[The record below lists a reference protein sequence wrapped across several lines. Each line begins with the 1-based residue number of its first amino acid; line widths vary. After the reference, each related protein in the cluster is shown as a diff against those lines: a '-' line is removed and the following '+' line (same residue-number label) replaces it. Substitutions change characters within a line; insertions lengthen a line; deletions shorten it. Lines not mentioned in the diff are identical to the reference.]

1 MSTPPLTGRA
11 DQADRADRIVLVA
24 VMLGACLAPLNST
37 MLLVALP
44 DVLDSFSARLSSGGW
59 LITTYLIAVAAF
71 QTPAGKLGDR
81 IGHRRVFMAGL
92 VAFMVASSAAAAAPT
107 LLVLVALRM
116 LQGVAIA
123 GVFPNGWA
131 MLRRSAPPDRLA
143 SRFAVVGSVLSVT
156 VAVGPPLAGLLVDLA
171 GWRAVFLV
179 NLALAAPALVLARGI
194 RPAPVPERA
203 GAFDLAGALGWAV
216 LLVAT
221 AALLNAGTGEGG
233 SALLLVAGLAAV
245 GVVGV
250 VLVRRALDHPDPV
263 VQPRFFTRRAFA
275 AANAGIGFSNLAWYL
290 TLIVVPLALKDRPG
304 ATGLR
309 TGLVLSAPALAF
321 MVLVPVGGRLA
332 DRVGR
337 RRPAV
342 MGMSLMAAGLVPLP
356 VAGAGIALPV
366 LVPALMVA
374 GAGLALASSAMQA
387 AALDAVRPE
396 ESGAASGVYATSRYL
411 GSILGSSL
419 LAAAGDPTGR
429 AVVGL
434 IRGGGVA
441 AALSVS
447 RLPRGGGPGH
457 VPAAG
462 AAPATT

>member
-1 MSTPPLTGRA
+1 
-11 DQADRADRIVLVA
+11 
-24 VMLGACLAPLNST
+24 MLGACLAPLNST

-44 DVLDSFSARLSSGGW
+44 EILDDFSARLSSGGW

-92 VAFMVASSAAAAAPT
+92 VTFMVATTGAAAAPT
-107 LLVLVALRM
+107 LPVLVALRM
-116 LQGVAIA
+116 CQGVAIA
-123 GVFPNGWA
+123 AVFPNGWA
-131 MLRRSAPPDRLA
+131 MLRRSAPPDRIA
-143 SRFAVVGSVLSVT
+143 SRFAVVGSVLSVS
-156 VAVGPPLAGLLVDLA
+156 VAVGPPLSGILIDLA

-179 NLALAAPALVLARGI
+179 NLALAAPALVLGRGI

-203 GAFDLAGALGWAV
+203 GAFDLAGALGWTV

-221 AALLNAGTGEGG
+221 AALFNAGTGPGG
-233 SALLLVAGLAAV
+233 SPLLLAVGLVAVAVAGTA
-245 GVVGV
+245 
-250 VLVRRALDHPDPV
+250 LVRRALAHPDPV
-263 VQPRFFTRRAFA
+263 VQPRFFTRPAFA
-275 AANAGIGFSNLAWYL
+275 AANAGIGFGNLAFYL
-290 TLIVVPLALKDRPG
+290 TFIVVPLALKDRPG

-321 MVLVPVGGRLA
+321 MVLVPLGGRLA

-342 MGMSLMAAGLVPLP
+342 IGMSLMAAGLAPLP
-356 VAGAGIALPV
+356 VAGAGIPLPV
-366 LVPALMVA
+366 LVPALMVT

-411 GSILGSSL
+411 GSIIGSSL

-429 AVVGL
+429 AVFGL
-434 IRGGGVA
+434 ILAGGVA
-441 AALSVS
+441 AAVSVS
-447 RLPRGGGPGH
+447 RLPRGRGH

-462 AAPATT
+462 AAPAAT

>member
-1 MSTPPLTGRA
+1 M
-11 DQADRADRIVLVA
+11 VA

-44 DVLDSFSARLSSGGW
+44 EVLDDFSARLSSGGW

-92 VAFMVASSAAAAAPT
+92 VLFMVATSGAAAAPN
-107 LLVLVALRM
+107 LPVLVILRM
-116 LQGVAIA
+116 CQGVAIA

-131 MLRRSAPPDRLA
+131 MLRRSAPPDRIA
-143 SRFAVVGSVLSVT
+143 SRFAVVGSVLSVS
-156 VAVGPPLAGLLVDLA
+156 VAVGPPLSGLLIDLS

-179 NLALAAPALVLARGI
+179 NLALAAPALFLARRI
-194 RPAPVPERA
+194 RPAPVPDRT
-203 GAFDLAGALGWAV
+203 GAFDLAGALGWTA

-221 AALLNAGTGEGG
+221 AALLNVGTGPGG
-233 SALLLVAGLAAV
+233 SPLLLVAGLAVVAAV
-245 GVVGV
+245 GT
-250 VLVRRALDHPDPV
+250 VLVRRALAHPDPV
-263 VQPRFFTRRAFA
+263 VQPRFFTRPAFA
-275 AANAGIGFSNLAWYL
+275 AANAGIGFGNLAWYL
-290 TLIVVPLALKDRPG
+290 MLIVVPLALRDRPG
-304 ATGLR
+304 ASGLR

-321 MVLVPVGGRLA
+321 MVLVPLGGRLA

-342 MGMSLMAAGLVPLP
+342 AGMSLMAAGLAPLP
-356 VAGAGIALPV
+356 VAGAGIALPL
-366 LVPALMVA
+366 LVPALMVT

-411 GSILGSSL
+411 GSIIGSSL

-429 AVVGL
+429 AVFGL
-434 IRGGGVA
+434 ILAGGVA
-441 AALSVS
+441 AAVSVS
-447 RLPRGGGPGH
+447 RLPRGRGH

-462 AAPATT
+462 AAGAAPAAT

>member
-1 MSTPPLTGRA
+1 M
-11 DQADRADRIVLVA
+11 VA

-44 DVLDSFSARLSSGGW
+44 EVLDDFSARMSSGGC

-81 IGHRRVFMAGL
+81 VGHRLVFMAGL
-92 VAFMVASSAAAAAPT
+92 VVFMAATIGAAAAPNLPT
-107 LLVLVALRM
+107 LVALRM
-116 LQGVAIA
+116 TQGVAIT

-131 MLRRSAPPDRLA
+131 MLRRSAPPDRIA
-143 SRFAVVGSVLSVT
+143 SRFAVVGSVLSVS
-156 VAVGPPLAGLLVDLA
+156 VAVGPPLSGLLIDLA

-179 NLALAAPALVLARGI
+179 NLAVAAPALVLARRI
-194 RPAPVPERA
+194 RRAPVPERT
-203 GAFDLAGALGWAV
+203 GAFDLAGALGWTA
-216 LLVAT
+216 LLAAT
-221 AALLNAGTGEGG
+221 AGLLNVGTGPG
-233 SALLLVAGLAAV
+233 SSPLLLVAGLAVVVAV
-245 GVVGV
+245 GT
-250 VLVRRALDHPDPV
+250 VLVRRALAHPDPV
-263 VQPRFFTRRAFA
+263 VQPRFFTRPAFA
-275 AANAGIGFSNLAWYL
+275 AANAGIGFGNLAWYL
-290 TLIVVPLALKDRPG
+290 TLIVVPLALKERPG

-321 MVLVPVGGRLA
+321 LVLVPLGGRLA

-342 MGMSLMAAGLVPLP
+342 AGMSLMAAGLVPLP
-356 VAGAGIALPV
+356 VAGPGIALPV
-366 LVPALMVA
+366 LVPALMVT

-411 GSILGSSL
+411 GSIIGSSL

-429 AVVGL
+429 AVFGL
-434 IRGGGVA
+434 ILTGGVA

-447 RLPRGGGPGH
+447 RLPRGRGQ

-462 AAPATT
+462 AAPAAT

>member
-1 MSTPPLTGRA
+1 
-11 DQADRADRIVLVA
+11 
-24 VMLGACLAPLNST
+24 MLGACLAPLNST

-44 DVLDSFSARLSSGGW
+44 EVLDDFSARISSGGW

-92 VAFMVASSAAAAAPT
+92 VAFMAATSGAAAAPN
-107 LLVLVALRM
+107 LPALIGLRM
-116 LQGVAIA
+116 AQGVAIA
-123 GVFPNGWA
+123 AVFPNGWA
-131 MLRRSAPPDRLA
+131 MLRRSAPPDRIA
-143 SRFAVVGSVLSVT
+143 SRFAVVGSVLSVS
-156 VAVGPPLAGLLVDLA
+156 VAVGPPLSGILIDLA

-179 NLALAAPALVLARGI
+179 NLALAAPALVLARRI
-194 RPAPVPERA
+194 RPAPVPERS
-203 GAFDLAGALGWAV
+203 GAFDLAGALGWAA

-221 AALLNAGTGEGG
+221 AGVLNAGTGPGG
-233 SALLLVAGLAAV
+233 SPVLLAVGLAAV
-245 GVVGV
+245 AAAGVA
-250 VLVRRALDHPDPV
+250 LVRRALAHPDPV
-263 VQPRFFTRRAFA
+263 VQPRFFTRPAFA
-275 AANAGIGFSNLAWYL
+275 AANAGIGFGNLAWYL

-321 MVLVPVGGRLA
+321 MVLVPFGGRLA

-337 RRPAV
+337 RRPALI
-342 MGMSLMAAGLVPLP
+342 GMALMAAGLAPLP

-366 LVPALMVA
+366 LVPALMVT

-411 GSILGSSL
+411 GSIIGSSL

-429 AVVGL
+429 GVLGL
-434 IRGGGVA
+434 ILTGGVA
-441 AALSVS
+441 AAVSVS
-447 RLPRGGGPGH
+447 RLPRGRGH

-462 AAPATT
+462 AAGAAPAAT